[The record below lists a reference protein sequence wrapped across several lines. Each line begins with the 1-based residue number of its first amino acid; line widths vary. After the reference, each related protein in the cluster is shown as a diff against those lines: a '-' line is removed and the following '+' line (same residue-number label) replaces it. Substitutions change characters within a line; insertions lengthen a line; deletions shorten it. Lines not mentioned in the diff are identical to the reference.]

1 MRISDWSSDVCS
13 SDLLYRQS
21 RDEGIHADRDVL
33 LADAASLFTN
43 VWLFDTLPKAMGLI
57 APMVYNSDGDEL
69 VFHSVR
75 FPLATGVTQKAIGA
89 QLDTV
94 KALHR
99 ESANFWNWLGTKPTK
114 RKKKTDRKSN
124 GLTPI
129 TNTHLE

>member
-13 SDLLYRQS
+13 SNLS

-75 FPLATGVTQKAIGA
+75 FPLATGVTQKAIEIGSA
-89 QLDTV
+89 SC
-94 KALHR
+94 R
-99 ESANFWNWLGTKPTK
+99 E
-114 RKKKTDRKSN
+114 RVCQYV
-124 GLTPI
+124 
-129 TNTHLE
+129 